1 MSTSTNKKVLVARF
15 EKAAL
20 EGFVDA
26 PESLGPDGLHVLSP
40 KGALTRV
47 PLADI
52 RAVCYVREFEE
63 GETWRRHRAFL
74 SRPKTPGL
82 WVRVQF
88 RDGEILEGVMPNNLL
103 SDPGGVSI
111 VPPDPSFQNQ
121 RIFIPR
127 EAASSVE
134 VLGVIGSSL
143 RKPAAKKRPLDAD
156 KQLEMFS

>member
-1 MSTSTNKKVLVARF
+1 VSTSTNKKVLVARF
-15 EKAAL
+15 EKAPL

-40 KGALTRV
+40 IGNLTKV
-47 PLADI
+47 PLGDI
-52 RAVCYVREFEE
+52 RAVCYVRDFDE
-63 GETWRRHRAFL
+63 GETWRKHRAFL

-103 SDPGGVSI
+103 SDPGGVTI

-121 RIFIPR
+121 RIFVPR
-127 EAASSVE
+127 EAATAVE

-143 RKPAAKKRPLDAD
+143 RKAAAKKRPTDAD
-156 KQLEMFS
+156 DQLEMFS